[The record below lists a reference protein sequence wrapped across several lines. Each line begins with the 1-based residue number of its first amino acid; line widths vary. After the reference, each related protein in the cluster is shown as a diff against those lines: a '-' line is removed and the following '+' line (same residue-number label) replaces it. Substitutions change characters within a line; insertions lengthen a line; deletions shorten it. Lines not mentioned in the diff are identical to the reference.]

1 MEKSGQ
7 ISSIEKFDEYY
18 RFCNIL
24 HRLIE
29 NNNLPESVQLIQ
41 YDDQIDERDADSK
54 PPCDQ
59 MKQYIDQWYQ
69 TADNFIS
76 NPMVCDEIVLKK
88 DFN

>member
-1 MEKSGQ
+1 M
-7 ISSIEKFDEYY
+7 
-18 RFCNIL
+18 
-24 HRLIE
+24 IE

-88 DFN
+88 DFNWNEIFRLNWKFFHKMPVHKFI